1 VRLTKEN
8 LALHDKIT
16 RKKGTKGTSST
27 STSSHVGSTAES
39 TTTKTTSTTSSGF
52 AIQAQK
58 NGILNQVHSKP
69 PQNLEDRR
77 NARARS
83 RETASPPESV
93 YERYTSTVLKA
104 CNETTMVF
112 EVGGRLLKTHSD
124 TDYPR
129 AFNQAFTGIPK
140 DAGFNTGLS
149 APEPGFIEGL
159 EIREY
164 QPFPVDEQGSGAV
177 LSKDDPFSVTL
188 PHIAG
193 EWKGRGKDMAE
204 AKMQSAY
211 DGAAL
216 VYARNQALSYVG
228 EPDPPGHAEVAT
240 FTTNGTTINFFAHY
254 AEASEEGMLE
264 YHQYPTTSANLTNSY
279 EDFKKGRKQLRNLQ
293 DDAKD
298 SSYALRDQLKSH

>member
-1 VRLTKEN
+1 MEK
-8 LALHDKIT
+8 
-16 RKKGTKGTSST
+16 
-27 STSSHVGSTAES
+27 
-39 TTTKTTSTTSSGF
+39 
-52 AIQAQK
+52 
-58 NGILNQVHSKP
+58 
-69 PQNLEDRR
+69 
-77 NARARS
+77 
-83 RETASPPESV
+83 
-93 YERYTSTVLKA
+93 
-104 CNETTMVF
+104 
-112 EVGGRLLKTHSD
+112 
-124 TDYPR
+124 
-129 AFNQAFTGIPK
+129 
-140 DAGFNTGLS
+140 
-149 APEPGFIEGL
+149 
-159 EIREY
+159 
-164 QPFPVDEQGSGAV
+164 
-177 LSKDDPFSVTL
+177 
-188 PHIAG
+188 
-193 EWKGRGKDMAE
+193 